1 MFLSLKYIFFIAPL
15 TGFCE
20 REQPGSFLK
29 ICFFPFNAYLFQNF
43 TLSNFSIFNRDLSMA
58 APSSTP
64 SARNR
69 TLIVVESP
77 SKAKTINKYLGDKY
91 TVFASVGHIKDL
103 PKKEI
108 GLDFERHYEPRYEII
123 AGKEKVVRQIRK
135 LAAEADAILIATDPD
150 REGEAIAWH
159 IANEIGPA
167 KKPVSRVLFNEI
179 TSNAVR
185 AAIQEPR
192 QIDYRLVRSQQ
203 TRQGLDKIVGYKVSP
218 FLWKVVLRGLSAG
231 RVQSVALRLI
241 CEREEEITSFQ
252 VKEYWTISADFRTPS
267 GESFRTRLVLLDG
280 EKPEIKNQA
289 EAEALAARIGK
300 CAFSV
305 TEIAPR
311 IQQRRPPLAFTT
323 SLLQQAASNQL
334 GFGSK
339 KTMSLAQQL
348 YEGIDLGPEGA
359 TGLITYM
366 RTDSTRIG
374 AEAAASAKEYIGKEF
389 GKEYIGHGGSSR
401 QGKNAQDAHE
411 AIRPTSVMRRPEHVA
426 RYLSGDQLKLYELI
440 WKRFVASMMAPAKIE
455 QTRVD
460 VGEASSTFIFRATGS
475 RVLFPGFM
483 RVFDDQRELDYEAQA
498 STKDDVEKEQTVQLP
513 EKLAVRDSLKLE
525 EIDNRQSFTRPPA
538 RYTEASLVKDL
549 DNYGIGRPST
559 YASIFSTLQERR
571 YVELEKKK
579 IIPTELGKDVSLI
592 LVANF
597 PDLFNVGFTAYMEN
611 ELDKVASGE
620 DEYEKVL
627 DSFYKPLETALSLR
641 GNDPLIPQ
649 NSGTATCEKCGKGQ
663 MIVKWTASG
672 KFLGCS
678 SYPKCKNIK
687 ALSTGKAR
695 PADTGVRCP
704 VCGEGHMLLRKG
716 RLGPFLAC
724 SNYPKCNTLLNLNKQ
739 RHIEPMKKPPVQTDI
754 PCPKCGAPL
763 YLRSG
768 KRGLWL
774 GCSKF
779 PKCRGRLAWG
789 TLDEASRTRWE
800 HVMDE
805 HQKAHPEVTITM
817 ADGKPV
823 PMNLSIDE
831 IILRAEEAGLIAAPA
846 NEGQEVTA

>member
-1 MFLSLKYIFFIAPL
+1 
-15 TGFCE
+15 
-20 REQPGSFLK
+20 
-29 ICFFPFNAYLFQNF
+29 
-43 TLSNFSIFNRDLSMA
+43 MA
-58 APSSTP
+58 SKASTP

-108 GLDFERHYEPRYEII
+108 GLDFDHHYEPRYEII
-123 AGKEKVVRQIRK
+123 PGKEKVVRQLKK
-135 LAAEADAILIATDPD
+135 LAAEANEILIATDPD

-159 IANEIGPA
+159 ISNEIGET
-167 KKPVSRVLFNEI
+167 KKPVFRVLFNEI
-179 TSNAVR
+179 TKNAII

-203 TRQGLDKIVGYKVSP
+203 TRQGLDKIVGYKISP
-218 FLWKVVLRGLSAG
+218 FLWNVVLRGLSAG

-241 CEREEEITSFQ
+241 CERETEINRFQ
-252 VKEYWTISADFRTPS
+252 IQEYWTIAADFITP
-267 GESFRTRLVLLDG
+267 GKESFRAKLVRLDG
-280 EKPEIKNQA
+280 DKPEISNEG
-289 EAEALAARIGK
+289 EAETIASLVKKGD
-300 CAFSV
+300 FSV
-305 TEIAPR
+305 KEIAPR
-311 IQQRRPPLAFTT
+311 VQQRKPPLPFTT

-334 GFGSK
+334 GFGSQ
-339 KTMSLAQQL
+339 KTMRLAQQL
-348 YEGIDLGPEGA
+348 YEGIDLGEEGA
-359 TGLITYM
+359 AGLITYM

-374 AEAAASAKEYIGKEF
+374 SEAIGQAREYIDKQF
-389 GKEYIGHGGSSR
+389 GKEYIGFGGAAKS
-401 QGKNAQDAHE
+401 GKNAQDAHE
-411 AIRPTSVMRRPEHVA
+411 AIRPTSISKKP
-426 RYLSGDQLKLYELI
+426 DQIRQFLTTEQFKLYELI
-440 WKRFVASMMAPAKIE
+440 WKRFLAAMMSPAKIE

-460 VGEASSTFIFRATGS
+460 VEDRAGRFLFRATGS

-483 RVFDDQRELDYEAQA
+483 RVYDDQRELDYEAQT
-498 STKDDVEKEQTVQLP
+498 STKDDIEKEQTVQLP
-513 EKLAVRDSLKLE
+513 EKLSVSEPLDLD
-525 EIDNRQSFTRPPA
+525 EIDRKQSFTRPPA
-538 RYTEASLVKDL
+538 RYSEATLVKDL

-597 PDLFNVGFTAYMEN
+597 PDLFNVGFTAFMED
-611 ELDKVASGE
+611 ELDKVASGD

-627 DSFYKPLETALSLR
+627 DSFYKPLETVLSLR
-641 GNDPLIPQ
+641 KSDPLIPQ
-649 NSGTATCEKCGKGQ
+649 NSETTTCEKCGEGQ
-663 MIVKWTASG
+663 MVVKWTASG

-678 SYPKCKNIK
+678 HYPKCKNIK
-687 ALSTGKAR
+687 AISTNKEK
-695 PADTGVRCP
+695 PKDTGILCP
-704 VCGEGHMLLRKG
+704 SCKEGHMLLRKG

-739 RHIEPMKKPPVQTDI
+739 RHIEPMKTPPVLTDI
-754 PCPKCGAPL
+754 LCPKCSSPL

-779 PKCRGRLAWG
+779 PKCRGRLAWS
-789 TLDEASRTRWE
+789 TLDESVHRHWE
-800 HVMDE
+800 AIMAD
-805 HQKAHPEVTITM
+805 HQKAHPAVILTM
-817 ADGKPV
+817 TDGKPV
-823 PMNLSIDE
+823 PMTIPVDD
-831 IILRAEEAGLIAAPA
+831 IILRAEETGLVSAPVEENA
-846 NEGQEVTA
+846 EVTA

>member
-1 MFLSLKYIFFIAPL
+1 
-15 TGFCE
+15 
-20 REQPGSFLK
+20 
-29 ICFFPFNAYLFQNF
+29 
-43 TLSNFSIFNRDLSMA
+43 MA

-69 TLIVVESP
+69 TLVVVESP

-108 GLDFERHYEPRYEII
+108 GLDFDRHYEPRYEII
-123 AGKEKVVRQIRK
+123 AGKEKVVRQIKK
-135 LAAEADAILIATDPD
+135 LASEADEILIATDPD

-159 IANEIGPA
+159 IANEIGPV

-179 TSNAVR
+179 TNNAIR

-203 TRQGLDKIVGYKVSP
+203 TRQGLDKIVGYKISP
-218 FLWKVVLRGLSAG
+218 FLWNVVLRGLSAG

-241 CEREEEITSFQ
+241 CEREAEINNFQ
-252 VKEYWTISADFRTPS
+252 VREYWTIAGDFQAPS
-267 GESFRTRLVLLDG
+267 GEPFRTKLVLLGG
-280 EKPEIKNQA
+280 EKPEIGNQA
-289 EAEALAARIGK
+289 EAEAIAAQIGT
-300 CAFSV
+300 CRFSV
-305 TEIAPR
+305 ADIVPR
-311 IQQRRPPLAFTT
+311 IQQRRPPVAFTT

-374 AEAAASAKEYIGKEF
+374 NEAAAHAREFIGKEF
-389 GKEYIGHGGSSR
+389 GKDYIGHGGSSR

-411 AIRPTSVMRRPEHVA
+411 AIRPTSVARRPELVA
-426 RYLSGDQLKLYELI
+426 RFLSNDQFRLYELI

-460 VGEASSTFIFRATGS
+460 VGEPSSKFLFRATGS

-483 RVFDDQRELDYEAQA
+483 RVYDDQRELDYEAQS
-498 STKDDVEKEQTVQLP
+498 STKEDVEKEQNVQLP
-513 EKLAVRDSLKLE
+513 EKLAVRDPLKLE
-525 EIDNRQSFTRPPA
+525 NIDSRQSFTRPPA
-538 RYTEASLVKDL
+538 RYSEASLVKDL

-611 ELDKVASGE
+611 ELDKVATGE

-641 GNDPLIPQ
+641 KNDPLIPQ
-649 NSGTATCEKCGKGQ
+649 NSETETCDKCGKGK
-663 MIVKWTASG
+663 MIIKWTASG

-678 SYPKCKNIK
+678 CYPKCKNIK
-687 ALSTGKAR
+687 ALSSSKAK
-695 PADTGVRCP
+695 PTDTGVLCP
-704 VCGEGHMLLRKG
+704 ACGEGHMLLRKG

-739 RHIEPMKKPPVQTDI
+739 RHIEPMKTPPVQTDI
-754 PCPKCGAPL
+754 ACPKCGAPL

-789 TLDEASRTRWE
+789 TLEEKVQTHWE
-800 HVMDE
+800 TVME
-805 HQKAHPEVTITM
+805 KHRSEHPEVTLRMT
-817 ADGKPV
+817 DGKPV
-823 PMNLSIDE
+823 PMNISVDD
-831 IILRAEEAGLIAAPA
+831 IIHRAEESGLVSSPVS
-846 NEGQEVTA
+846 EGSEITA

>member
-1 MFLSLKYIFFIAPL
+1 
-15 TGFCE
+15 
-20 REQPGSFLK
+20 
-29 ICFFPFNAYLFQNF
+29 
-43 TLSNFSIFNRDLSMA
+43 MA
-58 APSSTP
+58 SQYSTP

-108 GLDFERHYEPRYEII
+108 GLDFDRHYEPRYEVIP
-123 AGKEKVVRQIRK
+123 GKEKVVRQIKK
-135 LAAEADAILIATDPD
+135 LAAEAEEVLIATDPD

-159 IANEIGPA
+159 IANEIGPV
-167 KKPVSRVLFNEI
+167 KIPVSRILFNEI
-179 TSNAVR
+179 TNNAVH

-192 QIDYRLVRSQQ
+192 QIDFRLVRSQQ
-203 TRQGLDKIVGYKVSP
+203 TRQGLDKIVGYKISP
-218 FLWKVVLRGLSAG
+218 FLWNVVLRGLSAG

-241 CEREEEITSFQ
+241 CEREEEINNFQ
-252 VKEYWTISADFRTPS
+252 VKEYWTIAADFITPS
-267 GESFRTRLVLLDG
+267 KETFRAKLVLFNG
-280 EKPEIKNQA
+280 EKPEIATQA
-289 EAEALAARIGK
+289 EAEAIAALIGG
-300 CAFSV
+300 CDYSIR
-305 TEIAPR
+305 EIVPR
-311 IQQRRPPLAFTT
+311 VQQRKPPFPFTT

-339 KTMSLAQQL
+339 KTMRLAQQL

-374 AEAAASAKEYIGKEF
+374 AEAVAQARDYIGREY
-389 GKEYIGHGGSSR
+389 GKEYIGHGGAAK

-411 AIRPTSVMRRPEHVA
+411 AIRPTSITRKPEQLA
-426 RYLSGDQLKLYELI
+426 KYLAPDQFRLYELI
-440 WKRFVASMMAPAKIE
+440 WKRFLSAMMAPAKIE

-460 VGEASSTFIFRATGS
+460 VGEDSSKFLFRANGS

-483 RVFDDQRELDYEAQA
+483 RVFDDQKELDYEAQS
-498 STKDDVEKEQTVQLP
+498 STKEDVEKEQTVQLP
-513 EKLAVRDSLKLE
+513 EKLAVRDPLKLRD
-525 EIDNRQSFTRPPA
+525 IDRKQSFTRPPA
-538 RYTEASLVKDL
+538 RYTEATLVKEL

-559 YASIFSTLQERR
+559 YASIFSTLQDRR

-579 IIPTELGKDVSLI
+579 IIPTGLGKDVSLI

-611 ELDKVASGE
+611 ELDKVATGE

-627 DSFYKPLETALSLR
+627 DSFYRPLETALSLR
-641 GNDPLIPQ
+641 KNDPLIPQ
-649 NSGTATCEKCGKGQ
+649 NREAAVCEKCGNGH
-663 MIVKWTASG
+663 MVVKWTASG

-678 SYPKCKNIK
+678 CYPKCKNIK
-687 ALSTGKAR
+687 AISSNKAK
-695 PADTGVRCP
+695 PSDSGVLCP
-704 VCGEGHMLLRKG
+704 TCNEGHMLLRNG

-724 SNYPKCNTLLNLNKQ
+724 SSYPKCNTLLNLSKQ
-739 RHIEPMKKPPVQTDI
+739 RHIEPLKPPPVQTDI
-754 PCPKCGAPL
+754 ACPKCGAPL

-779 PKCRGRLAWG
+779 PKCRGRLAWSA
-789 TLDEASRTRWE
+789 LDDNTRKNWE
-800 HVMDE
+800 SVMDE
-805 HQKAHPEVTITM
+805 HRKAHPDITLTM

-831 IILRAEEAGLIAAPA
+831 IILKAEESGLISSPVEE
-846 NEGQEVTA
+846 NTEITA